1 MCAERRA
8 AKSSGFQPLAEGYII
23 KFPFQHQMHSCAF
36 RYRLCPPTELIDNLI
51 LEALPLVPVELAHA
65 PEMTRELT
73 TLNKFGDG
81 GLGKERRLAT
91 ADLLC
96 PEQGFDHRFRDHQI
110 ADAQCW

>member
-8 AKSSGFQPLAEGYII
+8 AKSSGFQPLAEGHII
-23 KFPFQHQMHSCAF
+23 KSPFQHQMHSCAF
-36 RYRLCPPTELIDNLI
+36 RHWLGKSTELFDHLM
-51 LEALPLVPVELAHA
+51 LEELPFVPVELAHT

-96 PEQGFDHRFRDHQI
+96 PEQGFNHRLRDYQI
-110 ADAQCW
+110 ADAQRG